1 MRLEY
6 VTMTTLFLILI
17 AVVIL
22 ANIWLNAVSSRIGI
36 PALLAFM
43 VLGMLFANNG
53 LWQVRFDNYDFA
65 KETCTVGL
73 IFIMFYGG
81 FCTRWKAVK
90 PVVRESALLASA
102 GVVVTAALVGV
113 FCHFALRWTWL
124 ESMLFGSVMSSTD
137 AASVFSILRSRR
149 LGLKNNAAPMLEME
163 SGSNDPAAYTLTTIL
178 LSVMNG
184 TSSAGMVAW
193 NIFAQIAFGAGC
205 GLLIAK
211 LDALGLRKID
221 FGSDASG
228 SLFIFAVAVA
238 SYAVPSL
245 IGGNGYLSAYIVGII
260 LGNEE
265 FSRKKSTV
273 SFFDGITGLAQM
285 LIFFLLGLLARP
297 TLLHKAV
304 LPALAIF
311 LFMTFAARPAAVFG
325 ILAPFRK
332 YSVRMQTLVSFVGLR
347 GVASI
352 VFAIMAMVD
361 PAFLHND
368 IFNIVFMV
376 VLLSITIQGSLIPL
390 VAKKL
395 DMVDPHADVMKTFSD
410 YSDDSGM
417 SFGRISVTADSTWA
431 GKAIRDLGLPRAALL
446 VLVLRGDEK
455 IQPGGSTVLLPG
467 DEVIMLTRGFEDSV
481 TSLKERTIKADSRF
495 AGKPLSEFHD
505 KGLVVLVR
513 RGEQNIIPNG
523 GTVLESG
530 DRLVILNLM

>member
-1 MRLEY
+1 M
-6 VTMTTLFLILI
+6 
-17 AVVIL
+17 
-22 ANIWLNAVSSRIGI
+22 
-36 PALLAFM
+36 
-43 VLGMLFANNG
+43 
-53 LWQVRFDNYDFA
+53 
-65 KETCTVGL
+65 
-73 IFIMFYGG
+73 
-81 FCTRWKAVK
+81 K

-211 LDALGLRKID
+211 LAALGLRKID

-311 LFMTFAARPAAVFG
+311 LFMTLAARPAAVFS

-332 YSVRMQTLVSFVGLR
+332 YSVRMQTLISFVGLR

-455 IQPGGSTVLLPG
+455 IQPGGITVLLPG

>member
-1 MRLEY
+1 
-6 VTMTTLFLILI
+6 MTL
-17 AVVIL
+17 
-22 ANIWLNAVSSRIGI
+22 
-36 PALLAFM
+36 
-43 VLGMLFANNG
+43 
-53 LWQVRFDNYDFA
+53 
-65 KETCTVGL
+65 
-73 IFIMFYGG
+73 
-81 FCTRWKAVK
+81 
-90 PVVRESALLASA
+90 
-102 GVVVTAALVGV
+102 
-113 FCHFALRWTWL
+113 
-124 ESMLFGSVMSSTD
+124 
-137 AASVFSILRSRR
+137 
-149 LGLKNNAAPMLEME
+149 
-163 SGSNDPAAYTLTTIL
+163 
-178 LSVMNG
+178 
-184 TSSAGMVAW
+184 
-193 NIFAQIAFGAGC
+193 
-205 GLLIAK
+205 
-211 LDALGLRKID
+211 
-221 FGSDASG
+221 
-228 SLFIFAVAVA
+228 
-238 SYAVPSL
+238 
-245 IGGNGYLSAYIVGII
+245 
-260 LGNEE
+260 
-265 FSRKKSTV
+265 
-273 SFFDGITGLAQM
+273 
-285 LIFFLLGLLARP
+285 
-297 TLLHKAV
+297 
-304 LPALAIF
+304 
-311 LFMTFAARPAAVFG
+311 AARPAAVFG

>member
-1 MRLEY
+1 M
-6 VTMTTLFLILI
+6 
-17 AVVIL
+17 
-22 ANIWLNAVSSRIGI
+22 
-36 PALLAFM
+36 
-43 VLGMLFANNG
+43 
-53 LWQVRFDNYDFA
+53 
-65 KETCTVGL
+65 
-73 IFIMFYGG
+73 
-81 FCTRWKAVK
+81 
-90 PVVRESALLASA
+90 
-102 GVVVTAALVGV
+102 VTAALVGV

-211 LDALGLRKID
+211 LAALGLRKID

-311 LFMTFAARPAAVFG
+311 LFMTLAARPAAVFG

-513 RGEQNIIPNG
+513 RGEKNIIPNG

>member
-81 FCTRWKAVK
+81 FGTRWKAVK

-211 LDALGLRKID
+211 LAALGLRKID

-297 TLLHKAV
+297 
-304 LPALAIF
+304 
-311 LFMTFAARPAAVFG
+311 AARPAAVFG